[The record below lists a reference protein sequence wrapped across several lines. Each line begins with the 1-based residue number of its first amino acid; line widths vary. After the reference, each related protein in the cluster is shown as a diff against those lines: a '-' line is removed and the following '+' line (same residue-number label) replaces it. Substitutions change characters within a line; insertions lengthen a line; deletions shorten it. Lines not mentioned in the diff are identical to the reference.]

1 MHGDRVDI
9 ELIQECHF
17 DLRFYLYCLWQQ
29 PDSMPIHSFIHSI
42 IHSVIHSYIQSF
54 IHSSIHLDLCRVHSL
69 SIKKG
74 LLILQHK
81 ENMEARMKFGDNPE
95 KFLESEVDLDE
106 EIRKL
111 QAVTATPDLYP
122 ELVKLGAIPT
132 LATLLSHENGDI
144 VAAVI
149 ELLRDLTDSDAV
161 EELVCPI
168 GKMPALHRLHARIE
182 AAVCHPHPNYP
193 VQTGTMWPLS
203 SSFVTH

>member
-1 MHGDRVDI
+1 
-9 ELIQECHF
+9 
-17 DLRFYLYCLWQQ
+17 
-29 PDSMPIHSFIHSI
+29 
-42 IHSVIHSYIQSF
+42 
-54 IHSSIHLDLCRVHSL
+54 
-69 SIKKG
+69 
-74 LLILQHK
+74 
-81 ENMEARMKFGDNPE
+81 MEARMKFGDNPE

-161 EELVCPI
+161 EELEDEAKVLVEAMV
-168 GKMPALHRLHARIE
+168 GSNMLELLVHRLGSLDERNAAEDKAVFDTLAVFENMIE
-182 AAVCHPHPNYP
+182 LDPNVATQVVGRTKAAEVDHGAH
-193 VQTGTMWPLS
+193 QTQG
-203 SSFVTH
+203 V